1 MEGVHGVDVSWLHH
15 SHKDRR
21 PHKLS
26 PSASNGSTV
35 PAARDG
41 TLRSAKLNDGES
53 PDQASSKANGAS
65 ASQDHNHFHKPHLLS
80 RPSSEKLGPTT
91 AHPLPK
97 SPQDP
102 KASVPSSPRRRT
114 SWISSISSKFTSSEN
129 QSAATPQSASSP
141 TAKPLASPKP
151 EPSPTGAAS
160 PSESKDTKHP
170 EAPTP
175 QPPQSPKS
183 GQGSFIQNA
192 FRRLSSSSGTVTLGR
207 ATGSGSICQ
216 RKVMN
221 IDPYRAR
228 CQIEDLQPAKL
239 RRVAFCV
246 DVEIASAAKYVYDDD
261 DDSSEVL
268 PPPDRRPNLTQ
279 LENQAEARKQKDK
292 KVKERG
298 EGEALKYPQLLTDEK
313 ETKGNLKE
321 TKEGLASYSN
331 VQGSRVD
338 KVEGTENKD
347 SSRKREKKKRSEEE
361 RKERKERRK
370 REAVENG
377 SIPIERS
384 KDDSSAGDSSSPRA
398 STPSKPQ
405 DRPTTDPVRIYRRC
419 CQLRET
425 PILRRITEQLSS
437 SDPMSP
443 GTILC
448 LDLSNYWMQLPDLI
462 TLGDY
467 LAVVPVRKLILE
479 NCGLTDEAVRVVLAG
494 LLAAKTPDQARHN
507 KHIAKKA
514 IEHQQGATE
523 RLGVIEKLSL
533 KNNPRLG
540 RDGWRHIGLFIHMSR
555 SLKAIDL
562 SMIPFPRPITSSNS
576 RGSPIRSPGTPKAA
590 PDTSMLFQRALG
602 TRPAGSRLEELV
614 MAECGLDSDDIER
627 IVDGVIQCGST
638 RLGLANNNITQD
650 GLQHVVRYVR
660 MGKCEGLDLGGN
672 DLSNDLH
679 ILADALGNK
688 NALYA
693 LSLADCTLSAS
704 SLKPLF
710 PALVCLPNFRF
721 IDLSHNRNL
730 FSTQPNALGLLRRY
744 LPQMPVLKRVH
755 LADVDLSSEHAIAL
769 AEVLPESP
777 SLAHLNILENPQLT
791 ALASA
796 KDEASQ
802 EEACALYASLM
813 AAVRVSNS
821 IVCIDVDVPSPD
833 SSEIVKAMA
842 KQVVAYSLRNME
854 RGPVAE
860 AYASAA
866 ASIADPHGGEKYVNV
881 PDVLLHLVGHVDGF
895 PENDDSD
902 EPAPDED
909 YIVGGTGLV
918 KALGVCLGN
927 KAIDY
932 RRSSKDITPSES
944 GTITPKHTLQGGEMT
959 KGKAKEMSKHLLG
972 SARTIR
978 LRLSPALVR
987 EAQNGNDMGYKGF
1000 RADLGQGRLQFLD
1013 STLERMIQRFE
1024 DEYPECRTEP
1034 PKTLVTPDGTLSD
1047 SGSLPSPLTNP
1058 FDPNE
1063 EDLNSN
1069 SIVGDATIPS
1079 EDEDGPVKVPISRHN
1094 SDVSLASRH
1103 LSQEEGRMH
1112 RFGQQIRRNIL
1123 KPQTQDYA
1131 HGRTGGEV
1139 EAIHLQRLRE
1149 KLEAL
1154 DGHEIKDKVDRM
1166 GPDAVLKE
1174 IGATAEELLL
1184 LEKEDPEAFEK
1195 FKESHLIAQRNLVS
1209 GVTDQEALGIF
1220 EISSTHSNDLGGQRA
1235 STPAEARP
1243 DRLRSNAPGCQKI
1256 TNIVE
1261 NQYIIYCAAD
1271 NAVYTYSYHNL
1282 VTTGSTAGLP
1292 GVSAS
1297 TTSSSTSSQQSSS
1310 SSSIA
1315 TSLSFTSATSSSSA
1329 TTNPAPSHSLPTGT
1343 IAAIVIGSVLGST
1356 IFLLLLY
1363 FCFLRPYLARK
1374 RKDVPHG
1381 TLGGAALPPPS
1392 PRPTK
1397 SKSSLWRT
1405 SNSKPPRN
1413 INTAYAT
1420 TNRARDQS
1428 EPGEM
1433 GMLHSTEAEAMSARI
1448 SEPWS
1453 PASVTSSAELDG
1465 VALMHGRRD
1474 PDDNYLNGRGGLGI
1488 LPGTPTARY
1497 ILEAE
1502 DTSLPSQIPSHS
1514 HSPPRIPAQHFSLTA
1529 GAPYQPGNPH
1539 ESMQSNP
1546 VSESSWLDPENSHE
1560 GARVTPTSPVSAGS
1574 GSGNRWAEG
1583 GGGMSARGSWKG
1595 YLSPEMAM
1603 AGGWRGEEEG
1613 LDEADEELARA
1624 ELEDNGGDDG
1634 GQGTEKGKGKGKER
1648 EG

>member
-1 MEGVHGVDVSWLHH
+1 MYV
-15 SHKDRR
+15 DRR
-21 PHKLS
+21 SHILS

-35 PAARDG
+35 PVARDG
-41 TLRSAKLNDGES
+41 TLQSTKLNDGES
-53 PDQASSKANGAS
+53 PDQSASKANGAS
-65 ASQDHNHFHKPHLLS
+65 ASQDHNRFHKPHLLS
-80 RPSSEKLGPTT
+80 RPSSEKLGATT
-91 AHPLPK
+91 AQLSPK
-97 SPQDP
+97 SPQDS
-102 KASVPSSPRRRT
+102 KASLPSSPRRRT
-114 SWISSISSKFTSSEN
+114 SWISSFSSKFTSSEN
-129 QSAATPQSASSP
+129 QSVATPQSASSP

-160 PSESKDTKHP
+160 SSESRDTKHP
-170 EAPTP
+170 EAPTL
-175 QPPQSPKS
+175 QPPQSPRS

-207 ATGSGSICQ
+207 ATSSGGICQ

-246 DVEIASAAKYVYDDD
+246 DVEIASAARYVYDDD
-261 DDSSEVL
+261 DDSSEVP
-268 PPPDRRPNLTQ
+268 PPPDCRLSLTQ
-279 LENQAEARKQKDK
+279 HENQVEARKQKDK
-292 KVKERG
+292 KMKERG

-313 ETKGNLKE
+313 ERKGDLKE
-321 TKEGLASYSN
+321 TNEGLASDSN
-331 VQGSRVD
+331 VQDSRVD
-338 KVEGTENKD
+338 KAEGIEAKD
-347 SSRKREKKKRSEEE
+347 SSRKKEKKKRSEEE

-405 DRPTTDPVRIYRRC
+405 DRPTTDPLRIYRRC

-425 PILRRITEQLSS
+425 PILRRITEQLASS
-437 SDPMSP
+437 SSNDPTSP

-507 KHIAKKA
+507 KRIAKKA
-514 IEHQQGATE
+514 IEHQEGATE

-562 SMIPFPRPITSSNS
+562 SMIPFPRPITSSTS
-576 RGSPIRSPGTPKAA
+576 PGSPIRSPNTPKAA
-590 PDTSMLFQRALG
+590 PDISMLFQRALG
-602 TRPAGSRLEELV
+602 TRPARSRLEELV
-614 MAECGLDSDDIER
+614 MAECGLDTDDIER

-638 RLGLANNNITQD
+638 RLGLANNNITQES
-650 GLQHVVRYVR
+650 LQHVVRYVR
-660 MGKCEGLDLGGN
+660 IGKCEGLDLGGN
-672 DLSNDLH
+672 DLSKDLH
-679 ILADALGNK
+679 ILADALDNK

-693 LSLADCTLSAS
+693 LSLADCNLSAS

-730 FSTQPNALGLLRRY
+730 FSTQPNALGLLRKY

-796 KDEASQ
+796 KDEVSQ

-895 PENDDSD
+895 LENHDSD

-927 KAIDY
+927 RAIDY

-959 KGKAKEMSKHLLG
+959 KGKAKEMSKNLLG
-972 SARTIR
+972 SARKIR

-987 EAQNGNDMGYKGF
+987 EAQNGNEMGY
-1000 RADLGQGRLQFLD
+1000 
-1013 STLERMIQRFE
+1013 
-1024 DEYPECRTEP
+1024 
-1034 PKTLVTPDGTLSD
+1034 
-1047 SGSLPSPLTNP
+1047 
-1058 FDPNE
+1058 
-1063 EDLNSN
+1063 
-1069 SIVGDATIPS
+1069 
-1079 EDEDGPVKVPISRHN
+1079 
-1094 SDVSLASRH
+1094 
-1103 LSQEEGRMH
+1103 
-1112 RFGQQIRRNIL
+1112 
-1123 KPQTQDYA
+1123 
-1131 HGRTGGEV
+1131 
-1139 EAIHLQRLRE
+1139 
-1149 KLEAL
+1149 
-1154 DGHEIKDKVDRM
+1154 
-1166 GPDAVLKE
+1166 
-1174 IGATAEELLL
+1174 
-1184 LEKEDPEAFEK
+1184 
-1195 FKESHLIAQRNLVS
+1195 
-1209 GVTDQEALGIF
+1209 
-1220 EISSTHSNDLGGQRA
+1220 
-1235 STPAEARP
+1235 
-1243 DRLRSNAPGCQKI
+1243 
-1256 TNIVE
+1256 
-1261 NQYIIYCAAD
+1261 
-1271 NAVYTYSYHNL
+1271 
-1282 VTTGSTAGLP
+1282 
-1292 GVSAS
+1292 
-1297 TTSSSTSSQQSSS
+1297 
-1310 SSSIA
+1310 
-1315 TSLSFTSATSSSSA
+1315 
-1329 TTNPAPSHSLPTGT
+1329 
-1343 IAAIVIGSVLGST
+1343 
-1356 IFLLLLY
+1356 
-1363 FCFLRPYLARK
+1363 
-1374 RKDVPHG
+1374 
-1381 TLGGAALPPPS
+1381 
-1392 PRPTK
+1392 
-1397 SKSSLWRT
+1397 SKSITSHRT
-1405 SNSKPPRN
+1405 FPR
-1413 INTAYAT
+1413 
-1420 TNRARDQS
+1420 
-1428 EPGEM
+1428 
-1433 GMLHSTEAEAMSARI
+1433 
-1448 SEPWS
+1448 
-1453 PASVTSSAELDG
+1453 
-1465 VALMHGRRD
+1465 
-1474 PDDNYLNGRGGLGI
+1474 
-1488 LPGTPTARY
+1488 
-1497 ILEAE
+1497 
-1502 DTSLPSQIPSHS
+1502 
-1514 HSPPRIPAQHFSLTA
+1514 
-1529 GAPYQPGNPH
+1529 
-1539 ESMQSNP
+1539 
-1546 VSESSWLDPENSHE
+1546 
-1560 GARVTPTSPVSAGS
+1560 
-1574 GSGNRWAEG
+1574 
-1583 GGGMSARGSWKG
+1583 
-1595 YLSPEMAM
+1595 
-1603 AGGWRGEEEG
+1603 
-1613 LDEADEELARA
+1613 
-1624 ELEDNGGDDG
+1624 
-1634 GQGTEKGKGKGKER
+1634 
-1648 EG
+1648 